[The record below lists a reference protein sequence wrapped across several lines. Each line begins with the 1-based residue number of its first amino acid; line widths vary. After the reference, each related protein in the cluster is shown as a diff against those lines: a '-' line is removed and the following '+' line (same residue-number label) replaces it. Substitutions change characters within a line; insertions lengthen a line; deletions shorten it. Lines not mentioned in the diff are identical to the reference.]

1 MSGDAVWLLVTLF
14 IILKIFPLLSWI
26 ILSGIGLHHLG
37 RLRGVGVAKL
47 SWEVIFLEFLLGLLA
62 AMSLGRPVLV
72 LYINSSTLYIGVCA
86 VAHILRTSTSPTSQA
101 PNGRTREEVLK
112 EESNLGNR
120 SNVEKV
126 QFAKQLEALAMKP
139 CRDFVA
145 ALLKT
150 FPPVHLPDNKWNK
163 LDLEGTKTESLL
175 RKLIGLY
182 HPDKVDKE
190 KYGETHYLRC
200 QQITAQLNAKY
211 TQFK

>member
-1 MSGDAVWLLVTLF
+1 M
-14 IILKIFPLLSWI
+14 
-26 ILSGIGLHHLG
+26 
-37 RLRGVGVAKL
+37 
-47 SWEVIFLEFLLGLLA
+47 
-62 AMSLGRPVLV
+62 
-72 LYINSSTLYIGVCA
+72 
-86 VAHILRTSTSPTSQA
+86 
-101 PNGRTREEVLK
+101 K
-112 EESNLGNR
+112 EDSNLENR
-120 SNVEKV
+120 RNVEME